1 MTSFRDSSAGYLIND
16 LARQFA
22 NALQARIR
30 PLGLSTGV
38 FPVLVHLW
46 EHDGLTQSDLVA
58 RVGVEQATMANTL
71 ARMQR
76 DGLVK
81 RRRDD
86 RDGRIRRNW
95 LTEHAKSL
103 RDPAIAA
110 AEEVNRTALS
120 GLSVEERALFL
131 ALLAKA
137 IATFGAQTGEG

>member
-1 MTSFRDSSAGYLIND
+1 MTAFRDSSPGYLIND

-46 EHDGLTQSDLVA
+46 EQDGLTQSDLVA

-76 DGLVK
+76 DGLVT

-86 RDGRIRRNW
+86 QDGRIQRNW
-95 LTEHAKSL
+95 LTEHAKLL
-103 RDPAIAA
+103 REPAIAA
-110 AEEVNRTALS
+110 AGEVNRTALS
-120 GLSVEERALFL
+120 GLSAAERAQFV
-131 ALLAKA
+131 ALLGKA
-137 IATFGAQTGEG
+137 IDTFGASTPDG